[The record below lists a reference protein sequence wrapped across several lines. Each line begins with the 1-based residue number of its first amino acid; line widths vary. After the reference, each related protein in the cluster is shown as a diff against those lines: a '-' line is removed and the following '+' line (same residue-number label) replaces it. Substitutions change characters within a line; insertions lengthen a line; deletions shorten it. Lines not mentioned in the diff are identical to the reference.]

1 MFTCIGSLLPD
12 AAIYYQFSRY
22 LEGKG
27 IHLEDILSNSDELKL
42 QGGEFLN
49 DVYPGMERSP
59 NELIRLMTSE
69 DADKSMNS
77 IAVLNPEDG
86 QACTPPSNSSSNRK
100 KRASGG
106 DCPQG
111 WHKNLHGSCLYYE
124 VTLNISS
131 KTFHMSYAL
140 FITSAM
146 AFTGKAK
153 FGKVQPWRCT

>member
-1 MFTCIGSLLPD
+1 MFKFGFLFPD

-27 IHLEDILSNSDELKL
+27 IHLEDILSDSDELRL

-86 QACTPPSNSSSNRK
+86 QACTPPASSSGNRK

-106 DCPQG
+106 DCPAG

-124 VTLNISS
+124 ATLNTY
-131 KTFHMSYAL
+131 KTFHMFDVL
-140 FITSAM
+140 IITSV
-146 AFTGKAK
+146 TS
-153 FGKVQPWRCT
+153 VL